1 MNYRRLV
8 PNSISSS
15 SLIFG
20 ILSIFQTFE
29 GNYFLAPVFI
39 VIAVILDSMDGRA
52 ARALGVGG
60 GDFGKEMDSLCDMC
74 SFGVAPA
81 IMIYQYGMTELGIV
95 GQVIAG
101 LFAVGGCLR
110 LARFNCNTG
119 VVHGYF
125 QGMPIPAGAC
135 FLAAYVLS
143 GYKLGGFVFSSAVV
157 AVMTLV
163 IAVIMYSNV
172 KFPDFK
178 GKGNPMYRIPV
189 IAAII
194 IGAVMFYMNTASWP
208 FIALFTYTLAGIIN
222 HIYCALTGKNN

>member
-143 GYKLGGFVFSSAVV
+143 GYKLGGFVFSPAVV

-163 IAVIMYSNV
+163 IAVIV
-172 KFPDFK
+172 
-178 GKGNPMYRIPV
+178 
-189 IAAII
+189 AII
-194 IGAVMFYMNTASWP
+194 IGAVMLYMNTASWP

>member
-1 MNYRRLV
+1 MNWRRLI
-8 PNSISSS
+8 PNSISSA

-20 ILSIFQTFE
+20 VLSIFKTIE
-29 GNYFLAPVFI
+29 GDFFLAPVFI
-39 VIAVILDSMDGRA
+39 VIAVLFDSMDGRA

-81 IMIYQYGMTELGIV
+81 IMIYMYGLQDLGLV
-95 GQVIAG
+95 GQVIAA

-135 FLAAYVLS
+135 FLATYVVS
-143 GYKLGGFVFSSAVV
+143 GYQFAPAVLA
-157 AVMTLV
+157 AVTLV
-163 IAVIMYSNV
+163 IACIMYSEV

-178 GKGNPMYRIPV
+178 GKGNPCRNCRCRNAVRASRCVAVCSNVHLYAGRHCKPCLPCSYR
-189 IAAII
+189 
-194 IGAVMFYMNTASWP
+194 
-208 FIALFTYTLAGIIN
+208 
-222 HIYCALTGKNN
+222 

>member
-1 MNYRRLV
+1 MNWRRLI
-8 PNSISSS
+8 PNSISSA

-20 ILSIFQTFE
+20 VLSIFKTIE
-29 GNYFLAPVFI
+29 GDFFLAPVFI
-39 VIAVILDSMDGRA
+39 VIAVIFDSMDGRA

-81 IMIYQYGMTELGIV
+81 IMIYMYGLQELGLA
-95 GQVIAG
+95 GQVIAA

-135 FLAAYVLS
+135 FLATYVVS
-143 GYKLGGFVFSSAVV
+143 GYQFAPAVLA
-157 AVMTLV
+157 AVTLV
-163 IAVIMYSNV
+163 ISCIMYSEV

-178 GKGNPMYRIPV
+178 GKGNPMYRLPV
-189 IAAII
+189 IIAVIV
-194 IGAVMFYMNTASWP
+194 GAVMLYERPGAWP
-208 FIALFTYTLAGIIN
+208 FVAMFTYTLAGIVN
-222 HIYCALTGKNN
+222 HVYRALTGKNK

>member
-1 MNYRRLV
+1 MNYRRLI
-8 PNSISSS
+8 PNSISSA
-15 SLIFG
+15 SLLFG
-20 ILSIFQTFE
+20 VLSIFRTIQGDF
-29 GNYFLAPVFI
+29 FFAPIFI
-39 VIAVILDSMDGRA
+39 VIAVILDSLDGRA

-74 SFGVAPA
+74 SFGMAPA
-81 IMIYQYGMTELGIV
+81 IMIYQFGMQELGWA
-95 GQVIAG
+95 GQVIAA

-143 GYKLGGFVFSSAVV
+143 GYDFGAWVV
-157 AVMTLV
+157 ALMTLA
-163 IAVIMYSNV
+163 IAIIMYSEV
-172 KFPDFK
+172 RFPDFK

-189 IAAII
+189 LISLA
-194 IGAVMFYMNTASWP
+194 IGAAMLYARPTAWP
-208 FIALFTYTLAGIIN
+208 FVAMFTYTISGIIN
-222 HIYCALTGKNN
+222 HFYRALAGKNEA